1 MCQKNLPNYR
11 ISSNLILICGMHVA
25 EDPVLTADDAGTQKI
40 MQQWPN
46 G

>member
-1 MCQKNLPNYR
+1 MQ
-11 ISSNLILICGMHVA
+11 VA